1 MKLALVDL
9 FENLSSGFPDTP
21 FEVEFWDGTKT
32 KFGSGDNKFRLILK
46 DQNIVKKIIS
56 EKSLGFGEE
65 FMEGNIEIE
74 GKLQD
79 LLKMAFS
86 EVWINL
92 PISFKTKIRIFLN
105 YIFSLG
111 FTAKAKKNIAYHYD
125 LGNDFYSL
133 WLDETLTYTCAYFKK
148 EDNSLREAQLNK
160 YEHVARKLQLKEGE
174 SLIDVGCG
182 WGGMMFYAAENYG
195 VRCDG
200 YTLSKQQ
207 YDYVVAKIKAKKLN
221 GLVRVYLKDYREI
234 SGEFD
239 KFVSIGMLEAV
250 GKKFLPVFFDIV
262 KKSLKPQGIGL
273 IHTIG
278 FIKDEPGDPW
288 IVKYIFPGGFIPTLP
303 MITETMNQR
312 KLFSFDVENMR
323 MHYPKTLDKWIENFE
338 RNIKEIKSIM
348 VKSLGDKDS
357 VQKFIRM
364 WRLYLNVS
372 SAAFK
377 MGNNH
382 LYQITFSNGLNNN
395 LPLIRSYIYDID

>member
-1 MKLALVDL
+1 MKSELDNL
-9 FENLSSGFPDTP
+9 FKTLSLNSPETS
-21 FEVEFWDGTKT
+21 FEVEFWDRTKE
-32 KFGSGDNKFRLILK
+32 KYGSGKKKFKLVLKNKGVINRILG
-46 DQNIVKKIIS
+46 
-56 EKSLGFGEE
+56 EGSLGFGEE

-74 GKLQD
+74 GNLQD

-86 EVWINL
+86 EAWINL

-111 FTAKAKKNIAYHYD
+111 FISKARKNIAYHYD

-148 EDNSLREAQLNK
+148 ADNTLKEAQLNK
-160 YEHVARKLQLKEGE
+160 YEHIAKKLQLKKGE
-174 SLIDVGCG
+174 TLVDIGCG

-200 YTLSKQQ
+200 CTLSRQQ
-207 YDYVVAKIKAKKLN
+207 YDYVVAKIKAKKIGHLI
-221 GLVRVYLKDYREI
+221 RVHLKDYREI

-250 GKKFLPVFFDIV
+250 GKKFLPVFFDTV
-262 KKSLKPQGIGL
+262 KKLLRPQGIGL

-278 FIKDEPGDPW
+278 FIEDKPADPW
-288 IVKYIFPGGFIPTLP
+288 IVRYIFPGGFIPTLP
-303 MITETMNQR
+303 MITEMMNQR
-312 KLFSFDVENMR
+312 KLIFFDVENIR
-323 MHYPKTLDKWIENFE
+323 MNYPKTLDKWIENFE
-338 RNIKEIKSIM
+338 KNIKKVKSIM
-348 VKSLGDKDS
+348 VKSLGDKDKA
-357 VQKFIRM
+357 QKFIRM
-364 WRLYLNVS
+364 WRLYLNAS

-382 LYQITFSNGLNNN
+382 LYQITFSNGLNNQY
-395 LPLIRSYIYDID
+395 PLTRSYIYS